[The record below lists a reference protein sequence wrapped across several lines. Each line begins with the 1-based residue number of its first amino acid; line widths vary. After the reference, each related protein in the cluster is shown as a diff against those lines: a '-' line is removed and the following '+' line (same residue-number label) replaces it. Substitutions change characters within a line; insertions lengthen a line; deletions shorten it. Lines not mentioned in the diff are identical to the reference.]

1 VQVKLVG
8 KDVSSKGSSSNEV
21 SCQGSPKMFPF
32 IPRSLSEILPL
43 DNSIASSTSMGKNNK
58 KRTYRDFA
66 DRPKTQERGYSV
78 GDAMHE
84 VKKRRLSSEPSEIIE
99 NSSMTTPEAMQ
110 SGVVGSK
117 ALEPVE
123 DGGWQTVTHKSTR
136 QNKRRDADG
145 NRTKYPELVFHSKK
159 QESIR
164 IADLQQLILY
174 AFADG
179 VAPTWVALKNFGHTR
194 KIVTLMVPGL
204 EKEMFDGS
212 SELFSSG
219 ETEHGDQPH
228 TAESTNPPTSE
239 NRSDQVIDAE
249 EQKRNG
255 FNAWKQGQQIPK
267 PTPNDASPININVLT
282 LPPSLKSIT
291 DIFSQVWPV
300 KAPGDSKYAKIH
312 SPLQAML
319 IAPLPQ
325 RAQSKDNK
333 SDYSHGSRG
342 YEAVR
347 TPVSQLVHSADDL
360 READYPIHPATFSS
374 MEDSELERERRI
386 ASNQS
391 AACGWVDSA
400 VTTAVPTDRPDRG
413 GLSLR
418 QGFGVYAIDCE
429 MVLTSD
435 DVYSLARI
443 SIIDWSGKTVL
454 DKYVKPT
461 LPIKNYFTQYSGI
474 TPALLE
480 NVTTTLPDIQEDLLK
495 LCTPSAILLGHS
507 LESDLTALKFTHPFI
522 IDTSLIYP
530 HPRGPPLRSSLKY
543 LTNKYLRREIQS
555 GGADGHNSVED
566 ALAVLDLVK
575 LKCEKGPNFGTFEA
589 SGEPIFR
596 ALGRSRGGKDGKTS
610 AIVDYGT
617 PERGYGKEATHA
629 IGCVDDGSVVAGI
642 IRAVNGDPTGEEI
655 KAGGVD
661 FVWGRLRELESFRGW
676 CNNNREYGTVDGLH
690 ANGTGTASEAKT
702 DNASA
707 TKLDTKP
714 DSAVAE
720 SNLTTDSGTQPN
732 PPPPNTLELTLA
744 RTISHIKE
752 IHSALPACT
761 LFIVYSGTGDPREV
775 GRLQKMQSQYRK
787 EFKVKKWDD
796 LTVKWTDTEEQ
807 MLKRAVDRARRGIGF
822 MTVV

>member
-123 DGGWQTVTHKSTR
+123 DGGWQTVTHRSTR

-228 TAESTNPPTSE
+228 IAESTNPPTSE
-239 NRSDQVIDAE
+239 SRSNQVIDAG
-249 EQKRNG
+249 EQMRNG

-267 PTPNDASPININVLT
+267 PTPNDASPINMNVST

-291 DIFSQVWPV
+291 DVFSQVWPV

-333 SDYSHGSRG
+333 SDHSHGSRG

-347 TPVSQLVHSADDL
+347 TPISQLVHSADEL
-360 READYPIHPATFSS
+360 READYPIHPAAFSS
-374 MEDSELERERRI
+374 MEDSELEKERRI

-400 VTTAVPTDRPDRG
+400 VTMAVPTDRPDRG

-418 QGFGVYAIDCE
+418 QGFDVYAIDCE

-720 SNLTTDSGTQPN
+720 SNLTTDSGTQRN
-732 PPPPNTLELTLA
+732 PPPPNTLESTLA
-744 RTISHIKE
+744 RTIFHIKE